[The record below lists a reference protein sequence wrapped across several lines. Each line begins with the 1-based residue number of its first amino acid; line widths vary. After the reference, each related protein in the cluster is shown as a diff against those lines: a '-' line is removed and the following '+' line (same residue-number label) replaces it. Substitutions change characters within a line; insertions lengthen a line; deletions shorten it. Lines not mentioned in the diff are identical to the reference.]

1 MLVRLQKHMS
11 NIGICSRRK
20 AEELILAKKV
30 KVNGELVTEM
40 GVKVDPE
47 KDKVEVL
54 SEKYFVSKK
63 SAENFDNKKIYIA
76 LNKPVG
82 YITSASSEQGE
93 SVLDLLTENNCMAK
107 GRKLETRVYPVGRL
121 DKDSEGLVLLTNDGD
136 FTNLMLHP
144 SNKIEREYLVLLDKD
159 LREEDRIVLTKHVQL
174 EGKNS
179 KFNSITYLKEKNYR
193 SMRVVTVEGRNHFV
207 KNMFSLLGYTVKKL
221 KRIRFGPFTVD
232 NIPEGKYMILN
243 RSDIEKFIKSMNKN
257 NGRRN
262 FGKSKQ
268 SE

>member
-1 MLVRLQKHMS
+1 MRLNKFIAES
-11 NIGICSRRK
+11 GFASRRK
-20 AEELILAKKV
+20 ADEFISQGRVTVNNEIVMNLGVVIDSDKDIV
-30 KVNGELVTEM
+30 KIDGSKIKTEI
-40 GVKVDPE
+40 KA
-47 KDKVEVL
+47 
-54 SEKYFVSKK
+54 YFL
-63 SAENFDNKKIYIA
+63 
-76 LNKPVG
+76 LNKPSGIVS
-82 YITSASSEQGE
+82 TTNDE
-93 SVLDLLTENNCMAK
+93 K
-107 GRKLETRVYPVGRL
+107 GRVAVTDLIKTKFKIYPVGRL
-121 DKDSEGLVLLTNDGD
+121 DYNTTGVLLLTNDGD

-243 RSDIEKFIKSMNKN
+243 RSDIEKFIKSMNKK